1 MRGTATLRVASGPS
15 ALDTII
21 DAGMRLTHTLHDGAR
36 SGVIVV
42 QRADIMELSMLVN
55 GVNFPEDRIADFC
68 RRHGV
73 ARLSLFG
80 SILREPSP
88 EGGYGFRPTSDVDVL
103 IEFLPGRTPGLL
115 ALSGMQIELSE
126 TIGREVDLRTPM
138 ELSRYFRHE
147 VLREAR
153 MLHAA

>member
-1 MRGTATLRVASGPS
+1 M
-15 ALDTII
+15 
-21 DAGMRLTHTLHDGAR
+21 
-36 SGVIVV
+36 VI
-42 QRADIMELSMLVN
+42 N
-55 GVNFPEDRIADFC
+55 GVNFPEDRIAEFC
-68 RRHGV
+68 RRHGI

-80 SILREPSP
+80 SILRPPSP
-88 EGGYGFRPTSDVDVL
+88 EGGYGFRPTSDVDILV
-103 IEFLPGRTPGLL
+103 EFLPGRTPGLM

-126 TIGREVDLRTPM
+126 MIGREVDLRTPL